1 MNTNQSVEIVVGR
14 GVGGG
19 GRGTKG
25 INGGRKNKINTI
37 MF

>member
-1 MNTNQSVEIVVGR
+1 MNINKSVVIVMER
-14 GVGGG
+14 AMGGD